1 MFGIGKKKVRTEEE
15 LKEAIKNE
23 EDTIE
28 IIGDLKN
35 KIIKIKAKGKVSLIL
50 GIGLILIGGAAT
62 ILSGGSAAPATIP
75 SMAMAKAAF
84 LLPPAAAAAGGG
96 SLGGLISALG
106 IGSVGTSMLN
116 SLKKYEIKEETD
128 KKIVLKRK

>member
-1 MFGIGKKKVRTEEE
+1 MFGIGKTKVKTEEE
-15 LKEAIKNE
+15 LKKAIKDE
-23 EDTIE
+23 VDTIE
-28 IIGDLKN
+28 ITGDLKN
-35 KIIKIKAKGKVSLIL
+35 KIIKIKAKGKVGLIV

-75 SMAMAKAAF
+75 GMAIAKAA

-106 IGSVGTSMLN
+106 IGSVGASMLN